1 MNLFLCLVLGSVL
14 ISFFYMKLSSFPST
28 NYYWRGYI
36 SLLYILASFV
46 KDKVPIGTWA
56 DFWAFCLVPL
66 IYISVFVPVPYCLD
80 DCSFVVQMHEW
91 ILKYIQ
97 SLPMY
102 SYLWY
107 YLPLNTS
114 KYFQSHFMPNPLSKN
129 LVRITC
135 INSSG
140 GWR

>member
-1 MNLFLCLVLGSVL
+1 MLLCIMLRSVL
-14 ISFFYMKLSSFPST
+14 ISLFYMWLSSFPST
-28 NYYWRGYI
+28 FI
-36 SLLYILASFV
+36 EDVVFAPLYILASFV
-46 KDKVPIGTWA
+46 KNKLPIGEWIY
-56 DFWAFCLVPL
+56 FWGFYLVPL